1 MTDNSTRQW
10 ATDLYLKG
18 YRADHIEAIKE
29 RYGLSHALAVE
40 VCDVLA
46 DMEMEG

>member
-1 MTDNSTRQW
+1 MTASVREW
-10 ATDLYLKG
+10 ALNLYTKG

-40 VCDVLA
+40 ICDMLS
-46 DMEMEG
+46 DMEAKE